1 MKSDPV
7 HILSSQDIPSSP
19 PSIVSEAGA
28 RRKPKRPPPVTP
40 RSFKKFFT
48 PRSSLH
54 SASRGIQTSR
64 HALRELSSTSLNR
77 RGPAFT
83 KATTAQATSH
93 GILKSPF
100 TEITKT
106 PSRKRKLSFSSP
118 GSPPQSSPLRKVRLT
133 TAVYNERHHTNE
145 TVEEIGLPTSPEKT
159 LSPPKSLQKQLFPVK
174 PPAGPLRR
182 SKILTS
188 TGELCLRSVSG
199 RMNRLTMRSN
209 YGCGRCLEAITS
221 CPTTLVNI
229 Y

>member
-1 MKSDPV
+1 
-7 HILSSQDIPSSP
+7 
-19 PSIVSEAGA
+19 
-28 RRKPKRPPPVTP
+28 
-40 RSFKKFFT
+40 
-48 PRSSLH
+48 
-54 SASRGIQTSR
+54 
-64 HALRELSSTSLNR
+64 LNR

-83 KATTAQATSH
+83 KAATSQAAGH

-106 PSRKRKLSFSSP
+106 PSRKRKLSFSST

-133 TAVYNERHHTNE
+133 TTLYNERHTNE
-145 TVEEIGLPTSPEKT
+145 TVDEIGPPISPLKA

-182 SKILTS
+182 SKALAS

-209 YGCGRCLEAITS
+209 YGYGRYLETITD
-221 CPTTLVNI
+221 CPIAPVNI
-229 Y
+229 H